1 MSVNT
6 YYDLTLQILDKSKST
21 PTPIGTGTSAL
32 EAGRIV
38 NGDLTPYRAS
48 LVLTNTGN
56 NKTDSGVLTLRV
68 PPDGTF
74 VRQEPVLVNSKSK
87 DLYVI
92 QAQIRQADGSGGVRY
107 GKVFRFIIGTPTIDD
122 SVGDGETITLNLLP
136 IEYRLKEHLQS
147 KQLYFFTPRDSF
159 ERRLLDYNSTK
170 GSDNPS
176 VQFSSTTPT
185 PPSRP
190 DIDLPDD
197 ETLKQNWL
205 PPAPKDTHSLLHDI
219 INKMSLPS
227 TSGGTFTDYYFDMES
242 SSTNGNIS
250 TGDINVIQVSAEPFG
265 YADSGV
271 VLDPLSVIS
280 PVDAEQNK
288 TVVADMQRFKNN
300 IILEGSPRYGSL
312 PMDRTK
318 FNSEWEHAQARPV
331 YNTTLKYYNGEDGVY
346 NQSLVK
352 VNLDTSN
359 GTNKNVE
366 RYFKYIGTNGVVPPS
381 GQDPF
386 SANQTSW
393 YEDFTTIPEYS
404 TNAQYEEKEIITKTN
419 SSTGNVEF
427 FQLLPVTIS
436 SIASTNGSGASNKF
450 VTVTT
455 VEDHGLVDGDKFAGI
470 EGTVNFN
477 IKQTELFAGIIKV
490 SDKVFRFEKF
500 NNNLG
505 QHTTETTG
513 FVLGCNTHFKG
524 DSTPTNNVNGWD
536 KILVDTN
543 TSKRKA
549 FWSYTPWTSN
559 YDLQESNL
567 SGVPSIPL
575 WSSSLN
581 YTGNPVKGDEVKG
594 SNGKWY
600 RAIVNSGPAQGG
612 AYDPTTNPT
621 VWYKIDDSVPTWS
634 GCVPDWNFERANFD
648 RVQSEDQ
655 FEQISMKAVYRVIT
669 SSSEVPTTAE
679 KQNGSRFLLNGSNNA
694 TWNSTEFSGSNNNKV
709 VEWYDPLHDT
719 GEWRYSKVPTNKQE
733 EMVTDLSTGKIF
745 GWKSIFGSPTVF
757 DWQEVWTPNEPITG
771 GSATV
776 FHCASNGN
784 LLSRDATNPVVTKMG
799 FGLVSGATQ
808 IPAQAIRLLYHWD
821 TIWGSRLNFS
831 SRGAWYA
838 MHLPMPRKAMGS
850 TAIGGIYKQ
859 STLDTVNLD
868 LNSKGG
874 QGWNNGVDSEDLG
887 RISALTMKLRLSGYD
902 STNTEVNGYAN
913 MPFKAWAID
922 VFGRVWFSDFT
933 VRRMGQYDHVRITF
947 GERAGNQLH
956 HNRIDE
962 LFSFLGFRFSQNFF
976 LKQKEFTGIAFD
988 WRFVK
993 SWGLFWNVG
1002 YDDNGMYV
1010 GSRDN
1015 WMDVIKSWASQA
1027 WSSTVSS
1034 LTANN
1039 VPVERFVIDHVTLDI
1054 DELAFEKQMFANSDE
1069 TTVTEPRTELMSEPN
1084 EIDYNNLKLNA
1095 KAKKARK
1102 KFVPQQWHI
1111 RSHGDVRMRL
1121 GKKFKITGKRV
1132 PENPDLYNTWYP
1144 TGSNTNYA
1152 VGTKVKRTV
1161 GGVDTVFESIKY
1173 PNQAKIPESQ
1183 PTYWINLTESV
1194 CQQVVHTIDSSG
1206 YTMAVTGVRKFVYSE

>member
-1 MSVNT
+1 LSVNT

-21 PTPIGTGTSAL
+21 PTPIGTGTSTL

-56 NKTDSGVLTLRV
+56 SKTDSGVLTLRV

-74 VRQEPVLVNSKSK
+74 VRQEPVLVNSNSK

-170 GSDNPS
+170 GSNNP
-176 VQFSSTTPT
+176 QITFSSVTPT
-185 PPSRP
+185 PPTRP
-190 DIDLPDD
+190 HIDLPDD

-205 PPAPKDTHSLLHDI
+205 PNAPKDTHSLLHDI
-219 INKMSLPS
+219 ITRMSLPS

-242 SSTNGNIS
+242 NNISGDIS
-250 TGDINVIQVSAEPFG
+250 TGNINEVEVRSEPFG
-265 YADSGV
+265 YEDSGV

-288 TVVADMQRFKNN
+288 TVVADLQRFKNN
-300 IILEGSPRYGSL
+300 IILEGSPQYGSL
-312 PMDRTK
+312 PMERTK
-318 FNSEWEHAQARPV
+318 FNSAWQHAQARPV
-331 YNTTLKYYNGEDGVY
+331 YNTTLKYYNGEDGVN

-359 GTNKNVE
+359 GTNKTVE
-366 RYFKYIGTNGVVPPS
+366 RYFKYIGTNGIVPPTN
-381 GQDPF
+381 QDPF
-386 SANQTSW
+386 SPNQTSW

-404 TNAQYEEKEIITKTN
+404 ANAQYEEKEIITKTN

-427 FQLLPVTIS
+427 FQLIPISIS
-436 SIASTNGSGASNKF
+436 SISASSSGNRRINVTVPSSTPHGLTNGQRISIEGTNNFNLKKTDLITG
-450 VTVTT
+450 VTVTSST
-455 VEDHGLVDGDKFAGI
+455 EF
-470 EGTVNFN
+470 NF
-477 IKQTELFAGIIKV
+477 KV
-490 SDKVFRFEKF
+490 SDVKWL
-500 NNNLG
+500 NQING
-505 QHTTETTG
+505 SSTESSG
-513 FVLGCNTHFKG
+513 FVLGLKTHYKG
-524 DSTPTNNVNGWD
+524 DPTPVNTSGAGWD
-536 KILVDTN
+536 HILVDTN
-543 TSKRKA
+543 VSKYEA

-567 SGVPSIPL
+567 SGVPSIPQ
-575 WSSSLN
+575 WNQSTAYVGVPFSIGS
-581 YTGNPVKGDEVKG
+581 DEVQNG
-594 SNGKWY
+594 GKWY
-600 RAIVNSGPAQGG
+600 RCIANNTNSAP
-612 AYDPTTNPT
+612 PSSNWVEISST
-621 VWYKIDDSVPTWS
+621 IPTWS
-634 GCVPDWNFERANFD
+634 GSVPDWNFERANFD
-648 RVQSEDQ
+648 RVISEDQ
-655 FEQISMKAVYRVIT
+655 FEQISMKAVYRVLT
-669 SSSEVPTTAE
+669 SGNVLSTE
-679 KQNGSRFLLNGSNNA
+679 KQNGSRFLLNGTNNA
-694 TWNSTEFSGSNNNKV
+694 TWNNTEFSGSNNNKV
-709 VEWYDPLHDT
+709 AEWYQPLGTT
-719 GEWRYSKVPTNKQE
+719 GEWKFSKLPTSKNDE
-733 EMVTDLSTGKIF
+733 AVSDLSTGYVY
-745 GWKSIFGSPTVF
+745 GWDGSNWVIKLSINKPLDGQKSSP
-757 DWQEVWTPNEPITG
+757 
-771 GSATV
+771 

-784 LLSRDATNPVVTKMG
+784 MLSQDPLNPIVEKMG
-799 FGLVSGATQ
+799 FGLVTGATQ

-821 TIWGSRLNFS
+821 TILGSKLNFS
-831 SRGAWYA
+831 SRGAWYV

-850 TAIGGIYKQ
+850 TGIGDIYKQ
-859 STLDTVNLD
+859 STLDTANLD
-868 LNSKGG
+868 LDSKGG
-874 QGWNNGVDSEDLG
+874 LGWNNGLDSEDLG
-887 RISALTMKLRLSGYD
+887 RISALTLKLRLSGFD
-902 STNTEVNGYAN
+902 STDTEVNGYAN

-922 VFGRVWFSDFT
+922 VFGRVWFADFT
-933 VRRMGQYDHVRITF
+933 VRRMGQYDHVRIAF
-947 GERAGNQLH
+947 GERAPNKLH

-962 LFSFLGFRFSQNFF
+962 LFDILGFTFSQNFF

-1015 WMDVIKSWASQA
+1015 WMDTIKSWASQA
-1027 WSSTVSS
+1027 WNSTISS
-1034 LTANN
+1034 LSLGAI
-1039 VPVERFVIDHVTLDI
+1039 PQERYVIDYVTLDI
-1054 DELAFEKQMFANSDE
+1054 DELAFEKQLFTNSDD
-1069 TTVTEPRTELMSEPN
+1069 VTLSEPRTELMSEPN
-1084 EIDYNNLKLNA
+1084 EIDYDNLKLNA

-1102 KFVPQQWHI
+1102 EFVPQQWHI

-1132 PENPDLYNTWYP
+1132 PENPDLYSTWYP

-1152 VGTKVKRTV
+1152 IGTKVKRTV
-1161 GGVDTVFESIKY
+1161 GGVDMVYQSIKY
-1173 PNQAKIPESQ
+1173 PNQAKTPESQ
-1183 PTYWINLTESV
+1183 PTYWINLNESV

-1206 YTMAVTGVRKFVYSE
+1206 YTMAVTGVRKFVYSG

>member
-1 MSVNT
+1 MSVTT

-21 PTPIGTGTSAL
+21 PTPIGTGGSTL
-32 EAGRIV
+32 EAGRIL

-56 NKTDSGVLTLRV
+56 SKTDSGVLTLRI

-74 VRQEPVLVNSKSK
+74 VRQEPVLVNQNAK

-122 SVGDGETITLNLLP
+122 SVGDGETLTLNLLP

-170 GSDNPS
+170 GSDNP
-176 VQFSSTTPT
+176 QITFSSVTPT
-185 PPSRP
+185 PPARP
-190 DIDLPDD
+190 HIDLPDD
-197 ETLKQNWL
+197 DTLKQNWL
-205 PPAPKDTHSLLHDI
+205 PSAPKDTHGLLHDI
-219 INKMSLPS
+219 ISRMSLPS
-227 TSGGTFTDYYFDMES
+227 TSGGTFTDYYFEMES
-242 SSTNGNIS
+242 NNISGNIS
-250 TGDINVIQVSAEPFG
+250 TGNINEVEARAEQFG
-265 YADSGV
+265 YEDSGV

-318 FNSEWEHAQARPV
+318 FNSSWEHVQARPE
-331 YNTTLKYYNGEDGVY
+331 YDSSSKYYDGSDGIN
-346 NQSLVK
+346 NQSLIKLTVSTL
-352 VNLDTSN
+352 VSGN
-359 GTNKNVE
+359 GVDKTVE
-366 RYFKYIGTNGVVPPS
+366 RYFKYIGTNGVVPWDHPIIYS
-381 GQDPF
+381 
-386 SANQTSW
+386 STSW

-404 TNAQYEEKEIITKTN
+404 SNAQYEEKEVVTKTN
-419 SSTGNVEF
+419 AVTGAVEF
-427 FQLLPVTIS
+427 FQLVPV
-436 SIASTNGSGASNKF
+436 SIASIVSTTLKVVQV
-450 VTVTT
+450 VTV
-455 VEDHGLVDGDKFAGI
+455 ENHGLVDGEKFDAI
-470 EGTVNFN
+470 EGTINFN
-477 IKQTELFAGIIKV
+477 LKKTDIAIAPILIGSGGKTFTYG
-490 SDKVFRFEKF
+490 KF
-500 NNNLG
+500 DNNLVIDPVENG
-505 QHTTETTG
+505 VG
-513 FVLGCNTHFKG
+513 FLLGCNTHYKG
-524 DSTPTNNVNGWD
+524 NTTPVNNVNGWE
-536 KILVDTN
+536 KIFVDTN
-543 TSKRKA
+543 ISKRKA

-559 YDLQESNL
+559 YDLQQSNL

-581 YTGNPVKGDEVKG
+581 YEGGLASGDEVKG
-594 SNGKWY
+594 SDGKWY
-600 RAIVNSGPAQGG
+600 RAIVNSGPSHGG
-612 AYDPTTNPT
+612 SSPPPNNPL
-621 VWYKIDDSVPTWS
+621 VWYKLSDSIPTWS
-634 GCVPDWNFERANFD
+634 GTVPDWNFERANFD

-655 FEQISMKAVYRVIT
+655 FEQISMKAVYRVVT

-679 KQNGSRFLLNGSNNA
+679 KQNGSRFLLNGTNNA
-694 TWNSTEFSGSNNNKV
+694 TWNSTDFSGTNNNKV
-709 VEWYDPLHDT
+709 VEWYDPLHIT
-719 GEWRYSKVPTNKQE
+719 GEWKYSKAPTNKE
-733 EMVTDLSTGKIF
+733 EEIVTDLSTGKIF
-745 GWKSIFGSPTVF
+745 GWKSLFGSATLF
-757 DWQEVWTPNEPITG
+757 GWQEAWSPNKPDQR
-771 GSATV
+771 SSTV
-776 FHCASNGN
+776 FHCASNGDH
-784 LLSRDATNPVVTKMG
+784 LSNGHLTEMG
-799 FGLVSGATQ
+799 FGLVTGATQ

-821 TIWGSRLNFS
+821 TVYGGKLNFS

-850 TAIGGIYKQ
+850 TAIGDIYKQ

-868 LNSKGG
+868 LDSKGG
-874 QGWNNGVDSEDLG
+874 QGWNNGLDSEDLG
-887 RISALTMKLRLSGYD
+887 RISALTMKIRLSGYD
-902 STNTEVNGYAN
+902 SSDTEVNGYAN

-922 VFGRVWFSDFT
+922 VFGRIWFADFT

-947 GERAGNQLH
+947 GERSGNKLH

-962 LFSFLGFRFSQNFF
+962 LFSLLGFTFSQNFF
-976 LKQKEFTGIAFD
+976 VKQKEFTGIAFD

-1002 YDDNGMYV
+1002 YDDNGMYI
-1010 GSRDN
+1010 GNRDN

-1027 WSSTVSS
+1027 WASTLSS
-1034 LTANN
+1034 LSANN
-1039 VPVERFVIDHVTLDI
+1039 IPKERFVIEYVTLDI
-1054 DELAFEKQMFANSDE
+1054 DELAFEKQMFANSDD
-1069 TTVTEPRTELMSEPN
+1069 TTIAEPRTELMSEPN

-1132 PENPDLYNTWYP
+1132 PDNPDLYSAWVATP
-1144 TGSNTNYA
+1144 TNYT

-1161 GGVDTVFESIKY
+1161 GGVDTVYQSVKE
-1173 PNQAKIPESQ
+1173 PNIAKIPESQ
-1183 PTYWINLTESV
+1183 PTYWINLNESV

-1206 YTMAVTGVRKFVYSE
+1206 YTMSVTGVRKFVYSE